1 MSPLF
6 DRRSMKRTRDGGFDV
21 KLPDAERRMLSEILP
36 QLKAALEGDPSADPG
51 FKRLFPVAY
60 AHDPALED
68 EYRAMVGD
76 ELLAKRI
83 AQVDL
88 VIETVQSSHLTE
100 DELHAWMGAVNDL
113 RLVLG
118 TRLDVSE
125 ETDLDVDASDPDAGA
140 YGLYAYLGWLLELL
154 VDAAAS

>member
-1 MSPLF
+1 MF
-6 DRRSMKRTRDGGFDV
+6 ERRLVKRARDGSFEV
-21 KLPDAERRMLSEILP
+21 KLPEEERRVLAEVLP
-36 QLKAALEGDPSADPG
+36 QLKLALEGDPAADPG

-60 AHDPALED
+60 AQDPELEQ

-83 AQVDL
+83 AQVD
-88 VIETVQSSHLTE
+88 TVLATVHATRLSE
-100 DELHAWMGAVNDL
+100 EEVFAWMGAVNDL

-125 ETDLDVDASDPDAGA
+125 ETSLDVDRSHPDAPA

-154 VDAAAS
+154 VDGVS